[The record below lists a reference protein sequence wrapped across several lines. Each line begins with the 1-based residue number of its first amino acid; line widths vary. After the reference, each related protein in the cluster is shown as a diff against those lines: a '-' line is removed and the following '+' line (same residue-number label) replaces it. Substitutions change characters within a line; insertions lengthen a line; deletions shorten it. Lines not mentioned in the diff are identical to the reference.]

1 MAIAGKGCFVA
12 WYDLRPGGE
21 TDHDHWH
28 THEHMIERVAIPGFR
43 RGLRYRS
50 LVDGPRTCV
59 IYQVDA
65 LETLASPAY
74 LQRLNNPTPW
84 TTSSMPLIVGMNR
97 TLCREA
103 STYGHGTGG
112 YLLTIQLAP
121 RAGSGDDLKS
131 WLGDEALP
139 GLAGRADL
147 CGAHLLIGDREV
159 SQIKTQE
166 KDLRGSSDA
175 IADWIVLVEG
185 YDRAAT
191 EHAHTELLGTSGL
204 AAQGAA
210 DPLTSGLYSLDFAI
224 EESEAKAVW
233 RDPDARGQ
241 PARPA

>member
-50 LVDGPRTCV
+50 LADGARTCV

-84 TTSSMPLIVGMNR
+84 TTSSMPLITGMNR
-97 TLCREA
+97 TLCRVA
-103 STYGHGTGG
+103 STHGHGTGG
-112 YLLTIQLAP
+112 YLLTVQLAP
-121 RAGSGDDLKS
+121 RAGSEDDLKS
-131 WLGDEALP
+131 WLGDGALAA
-139 GLAGRADL
+139 LAGRAGL

-159 SQIKTQE
+159 SHIKTQE
-166 KDLRGSSDA
+166 KELRGGSDA
-175 IADWIVLVEG
+175 VADWIVLIEG

-191 EHAHTELLGTSGL
+191 EHALAELLGASGL
-204 AAQGAA
+204 AAHGAA
-210 DPLTSGLYSLDFAI
+210 DSPTPGLYSLDFAI
-224 EESEAKAVW
+224 EESEAKPVW
-233 RDPDARGQ
+233 REPDARDQ
-241 PARPA
+241 PTRPA